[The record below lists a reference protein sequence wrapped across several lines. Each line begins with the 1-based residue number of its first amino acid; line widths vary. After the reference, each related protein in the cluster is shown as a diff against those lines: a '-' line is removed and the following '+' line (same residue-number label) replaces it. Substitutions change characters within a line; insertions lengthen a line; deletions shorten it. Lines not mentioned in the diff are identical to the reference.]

1 MKQDR
6 YLIVFHS
13 TNNLAELVEECIFQ
27 GVQLEEIA
35 RSRNCQISTLN
46 DLPSLMVNAL
56 AVGEESMGLGHGTRT
71 KDEWFQKTL

>member
-1 MKQDR
+1 VKQDR

-35 RSRNCQISTLN
+35 RSKK
-46 DLPSLMVNAL
+46 LPDQQV
-56 AVGEESMGLGHGTRT
+56 E
-71 KDEWFQKTL
+71 